1 VCDRRPVARHRT
13 EVLSLPGGG
22 GKMVGPTMLLIRVIL
37 AVLLLFLPGAELKS
51 QQAGDRK
58 QEIGLHAQ
66 RAQRLLSEKHPDQAI
81 PEFRA
86 ILALDPGN
94 VDAHANLGVLL
105 FFRGEYASAIPEF
118 QAALKLR
125 PKLWK
130 IQALLGMAQKR
141 LGNVGESVTN
151 LESSFPELEEKDVQI
166 QMGMELVEIY
176 SGRGELDKAART
188 VDFLRIKYPTD
199 VGVLYASYR
208 IHSDLAAESMLS
220 LSLVA
225 PHSGQMH
232 QIMAHE
238 LARQGQMEAAA
249 GNFRE
254 ALRIDPKLP
263 GIHFELAE
271 ALNASDIQAEKAEA
285 KHEYETA
292 LSLNPSDEKSE
303 CRLGAIAYQAGDLQG
318 SLSHYSRAAQLQP
331 DDPEALLGLAKGLLE
346 MKETQKA
353 QGLLEHAVQV
363 DPASAEAHYRL
374 ASVYRMQGKMADAKR
389 ELEEYQ
395 KFKAMK
401 EKLKRIYQEMRVQ
414 PVKRDS
420 EEAESR

>member
-1 VCDRRPVARHRT
+1 MFGPM
-13 EVLSLPGGG
+13 
-22 GKMVGPTMLLIRVIL
+22 MVLIRVIA
-37 AVLLLFLPGAELKS
+37 AVLLLFLAGAESKS
-51 QQAGDRK
+51 QQAGGRK
-58 QEIGLHAQ
+58 QEIALHAQ
-66 RAQRLLSEKHPDQAI
+66 QAQRFLSEKRPDQAI

-86 ILALDPGN
+86 ILALDPSN

-105 FFRGEYASAIPEF
+105 FFRGEYASAIPEL
-118 QAALKLR
+118 QAALKLQ

-141 LGNVGESVTN
+141 SGNVTESVTN
-151 LESSFPELEEKDVQI
+151 LERSFPKLEEKDVQI
-166 QMGMELVEIY
+166 EVGMELVEIY

-199 VGVLYASYR
+199 VEVLYASYR
-208 IHSDLAAESMLS
+208 IHSDLAGESMLS

-225 PHSGQMH
+225 AHSGQMH

-238 LARQGQMEAAA
+238 LARQGQMEAAI

-271 ALNASDIQAEKAEA
+271 ALNASDIQTEKAEA

-292 LSLNPSDEKSE
+292 LSLNPLDEKSE

-331 DDPEALLGLAKGLLE
+331 DDPEALLGLAKDLLE
-346 MKETQKA
+346 MRETQKA

-363 DPASAEAHYRL
+363 DPTSAQAHYRL
-374 ASVYRMQGKMADAKR
+374 ATVYRTQGKISDAKQ
-389 ELEEYQ
+389 ELEKYQ
-395 KFKAMK
+395 KFKDMK
-401 EKLKRIYQEMRVQ
+401 EKLKKIYQEMRVQ
-414 PVKRDS
+414 PVKQDS
-420 EEAESR
+420 EETDSR